1 TREEKEAWLSTLFQ
15 AISEI
20 LRKKSSLRLAFH
32 SAHKSVQDPDLGLKQ
47 PILIR
52 TDSVTKCMNCG
63 LQFSV
68 VRRKHHCRAC
78 GSVVCSKCSN
88 FKTSLPCEGGKN
100 VRVCRSCHKTLNESE
115 GEMPNSPLSSDLDN
129 KDSLSE
135 APFSSDLRINS
146 KIENL
151 YLKSRG
157 ILEQALTAT
166 PMPGFTITRIQNLKC
181 ENGLSE
187 KDRDKAFKVYHSK
200 KQYLFLCPTKDEAD
214 RWVAVLQKAS
224 CAELPPTQ

>member
-1 TREEKEAWLSTLFQ
+1 MHASFNRRKSDEWTAVPTREEKEAWLSTLFQ

-78 GSVVCSKCSN
+78 GSVPAQSSEAIMEGFLN
-88 FKTSLPCEGGKN
+88 LKTHKKSWQKRWFSLHRDFVLYSYKN
-100 VRVCRSCHKTLNESE
+100 V
-115 GEMPNSPLSSDLDN
+115 DDQ
-129 KDSLSE
+129 
-135 APFSSDLRINS
+135 
-146 KIENL
+146 
-151 YLKSRG
+151 
-157 ILEQALTAT
+157 QALTAT